1 MVETPDPFTH
11 HPELRDKIE
20 DPAEATFYRNFS
32 VEAFFA
38 DKPELHWVFDLLYSV
53 ETREEIRRD
62 ALAAHTGGDLWVFG
76 YGSLMWNPAIHFT
89 EVRRATLSGH
99 ARRFILKDT
108 LGGRG
113 TREAPGLMAALDV
126 GAHCEG
132 LVFRIREDDIE
143 TETEV
148 LWRRECIMPAY
159 LPRFVTAEVEGAP
172 VRALTFLANRAAEA
186 IEPDLTFEEQVH
198 LIATGAGFLGSSRE
212 YLASVVDHFAAL
224 DIHDEACV
232 RLLTAVDKHPAP
244 VREPSSLSD
253 GVPGK

>member
-1 MVETPDPFTH
+1 MAEPPDPFTH

-20 DPAEATFYRNFS
+20 DPAEAAFYRTLNIKTL
-32 VEAFFA
+32 FA
-38 DKPELHWVFDLLYSV
+38 DKPELQWVIDLLYSD
-53 ETREEIRRD
+53 ETREQIRRD
-62 ALAAHTGGDLWVFG
+62 ALAAHLGGDLWVFG

-126 GAHCEG
+126 GGLCEG
-132 LVFRIREDDIE
+132 LVFRIREEDIE
-143 TETEV
+143 TETEI

-172 VRALTFLANRAAEA
+172 VRALTFIADRAADA
-186 IEPDLTFEEQVH
+186 LEPDLSFEEQVH
-198 LIATGAGFLGSSRE
+198 LIATGTGFLGSSRD
-212 YLASVVDHFAAL
+212 YLASIVDHFAAL
-224 DIHDEACV
+224 GIHDEACV

-244 VREPSSLSD
+244 VRETSSLQD
-253 GVPGK
+253 GAPGK